1 MNSLVLPDEI
11 VSKIMLY
18 NSHPVADIV
27 NKFMNEKNMHPYDDI
42 TYFAP
47 YFKKSNGEIMES
59 ILDVC
64 DWWINR
70 ELGNVDDE
78 MPFFFDYWQEQYIN
92 LLHTT

>member
-18 NSHPVADIV
+18 VSHPVADV
-27 NKFMNEKNMHPYDDI
+27 VKKFMNENGMYPYYDI

-47 YFKKSNGEIMES
+47 HYTNSNGEIKES

-64 DWWINR
+64 MWWINNG
-70 ELGNVDDE
+70 LVNVNDE
-78 MPFFFDYWQEQYIN
+78 KPFWDYWDEQYIN